1 VTLTLA
7 EALKLSCFAE
17 ANVVAGHLG
26 MHREVRYVN
35 IMEVPDIIN
44 WVNSGEL
51 LLTTGYTFRDS
62 PESLIELVTQ
72 LHHKGLTAIAIKS
85 QRFLG
90 QLPLEALS
98 AADALG
104 FPVIELP
111 LSTKFGDIIKEVLTE
126 VVNRDYQEI
135 IKSEQIHKTFSKLV
149 LSGGGV
155 SAIAASLSALCN
167 AFVNIADYLGN
178 TLAHSEGAAEA
189 PDMSDLGGFWDTRAV
204 QVQLNDAVA
213 AHVHMWK
220 SGQISKQEVVA
231 LERAAELVAF
241 VLLQNHAV
249 KEAQKV
255 YKNDFLNDLILG
267 EIQSR
272 EMVLQRGLFFGLNLS
287 LSYAVL
293 LVDVDSFADMF
304 LQTLDELGAHARLEK
319 LHRTVMRVCQEL
331 SPDCIAWDRSDS
343 VIILFPIDAHWLLH
357 SAEHRLSLIF
367 DMAKRVKGA
376 IDKSIQEFTVSIGI
390 GAFRQDIMHIHTSF
404 DEARTALKIGKLAWG
419 KNGVYSYDK
428 LGIYTLL
435 TQLQDKHSVAKFIDE
450 QLGPLVDYDH
460 KRGTNYLETLG
471 ALLDNNCHRQRT
483 AERLFIHPKTLSY
496 RVQRIQ
502 EILKVSLRDTEAM
515 LSLHVALKIM
525 SMPGV
530 RDRVSTSRGNLE
542 LSRVSQRP
550 KECRNAQICS
560 TS

>member
-1 VTLTLA
+1 MTLTLA

-26 MHREVRYVN
+26 IHREVRYVN

-44 WVNSGEL
+44 WVNPGEL

-72 LHHKGLTAIAIKS
+72 LHQKGLTAIAIKS
-85 QRFLG
+85 KRFLG
-90 QLPLEALS
+90 QLPTEALS
-98 AADALG
+98 VADALG
-104 FPVIELP
+104 FPLIELP

-126 VVNRDYQEI
+126 VVNRDYQKI

-155 SAIAASLSALCN
+155 SAIAASLATLCG
-167 AFVNIADYLGN
+167 AFVNIADHFGN
-178 TLAHSEGAAEA
+178 TLAHSEGAAEI
-189 PDMSDLGGFWDTRAV
+189 PDMSTLGGFWDTQV
-204 QVQLNDAVA
+204 VEVQLNDAVA
-213 AHVHMWK
+213 AFVHMWK
-220 SGQISKQEVVA
+220 NGQISKEEVVA

-241 VLLQNHAV
+241 VLLQSHAV

-255 YKNDFLNDLILG
+255 YRNDFLNDLILG

-272 EMVLQRGLFFGLNLS
+272 EMAIQRGLFFGLNLS
-287 LSYAVL
+287 RSYALL

-304 LQTLDELGAHARLEK
+304 LQTLDEFGAHARLEK
-319 LHRTVMRVCQEL
+319 LHRIVMRVCQEL

-343 VIILFPIDAHWLLH
+343 VIILFPIDADWILH
-357 SAEHRLSLIF
+357 SAEHRLSLLL

-376 IDKSIQEFTVSIGI
+376 IDKNIQEFTVSIGI
-390 GAFRQDIMHIHTSF
+390 GSFRRDIMHVHSSF

-419 KNGVYSYDK
+419 KNGVYSYEK
-428 LGIYTLL
+428 LGIYSLL
-435 TQLQDKHSVAKFIDE
+435 TQLQDKQSIAKFIGE
-450 QLGPLVDYDH
+450 QLGPLLDYDQR
-460 KRGTNYLETLG
+460 RGTNYVETLG
-471 ALLDNNCHRQRT
+471 TLLDNSCHRQRT

-502 EILKVSLRDTEAM
+502 ELLRISLSDTEAM

-530 RDRVSTSRGNLE
+530 QDTIS
-542 LSRVSQRP
+542 LSRRGEHGS
-550 KECRNAQICS
+550 S
-560 TS
+560 L

>member
-1 VTLTLA
+1 VSLTLA

-17 ANVVAGHLG
+17 AKVVAGHLG
-26 MHREVRYVN
+26 LHREVRYVN
-35 IMEVPDIIN
+35 IMEVPDIVN
-44 WVNSGEL
+44 WVNPEEL

-72 LHHKGLTAIAIKS
+72 LHQKGLAAIAIKP

-90 QLPLEALS
+90 QLPSEALS
-98 AADALG
+98 AADRLA

-111 LSTKFGDIIKEVLTE
+111 LSTKFGTIIKAVLTE
-126 VVNRDYQEI
+126 VVNRDYQKI

-155 SAIAASLSALCN
+155 SAVAASLATLCH
-167 AFVNIADYLGN
+167 AFVNIADRLGN
-178 TLAHSEGAAEA
+178 TLAHSEGAAEV
-189 PDMSDLGGFWDTRAV
+189 PDMSDFGGIWDVRAV
-204 QVQLNDAVA
+204 DVKLYDAVA
-213 AHVHMWK
+213 AQVHMWK
-220 SGQISKQEVVA
+220 GGQISKEEVVA

-241 VLLQNHAV
+241 VLLQNNAV
-249 KEAQKV
+249 QEVQKA
-255 YKNDFLNDLILG
+255 YRNDFLNDLIAG

-287 LSYAVL
+287 LSYALL

-304 LQTLDELGAHARLEK
+304 LQTLDEVGAHARLEK
-319 LHRTVMRVCQEL
+319 LHKIVMRVCHEL

-343 VIILFPIDAHWLLH
+343 VIILFPIEVRWLEY
-357 SAEHRLSLIF
+357 SAEQRLSLIF
-367 DMAKRVKGA
+367 EMAMRVKSA
-376 IDKSIQEFTVSIGI
+376 IDKSIHEFTVSVGI
-390 GAFRQDIMHIHTSF
+390 GSFRQDIMHIHSSY

-428 LGIYTLL
+428 LGIYSLL
-435 TQLQDKHSVAKFIDE
+435 TQLQDKQSVAKFIGE
-450 QLGPLVDYDH
+450 QLGPLVDYDL
-460 KRGTNYLETLG
+460 KRGTNYVETLSK
-471 ALLDNNCHRQRT
+471 LLDNNCHRQRT
-483 AERLFIHPKTLSY
+483 AERLFVHPKTLAY

-502 EILKVSLRDTEAM
+502 EILNVSLCDTEAT

-530 RDRVSTSRGNLE
+530 RDTVS
-542 LSRVSQRP
+542 LSRRVDLAPQFAVPPNDRKRP
-550 KECRNAQICS
+550 
-560 TS
+560 